1 MASLSSV
8 KIRQTSSYVTII
20 WVILFLITY
29 LFIVDLSA
37 LHQSVQ
43 TPSHSPDLVHA
54 VVMIAGGYMAKNPL
68 VDLSIQSLRRV
79 GGWEGKI
86 YILTDKVDCFNKP
99 INIIDNVTSN
109 SNSGSSKA
117 DFVHKDTVSLPSTA
131 LKYDVQVISIPPER
145 MNTVMKIKTLKT
157 QLFEFLPSDIS
168 NVLYMDVDIVVS
180 RKLTGFLNDL
190 NEQLGSHALDRKG
203 RSSSSSSSSSSIP
216 QETMDIRNT
225 ISKQITITSDNA
237 PDYAM
242 FLDAGGHF
250 AGSWVSGVEK
260 WHTGVIWYRR
270 GAGVACMDAWRNE
283 IESGNHGSDQES
295 LDAAEIKGSCKH
307 PMILSFR
314 HLLFAKDYLMMIFRG
329 GQTFTHFTAAG
340 RGDELD
346 PFYKNIII
354 PQLRRSIR
362 PRLKLDGVDGSKQC

>member
-1 MASLSSV
+1 MVSLSSV
-8 KIRQTSSYVTII
+8 KNRQISSYVTII

-54 VVMIAGGYMAKNPL
+54 VVMIAGGYMATNPL

-79 GGWEGKI
+79 GAWEGRI
-86 YILTDKVDCFNKP
+86 YVLTDKVDCFNKP
-99 INIIDNVTSN
+99 ITKIVDTTTSSSSSSSTTDNTN
-109 SNSGSSKA
+109 
-117 DFVHKDTVSLPSTA
+117 KDTISLPSTA
-131 LKYDVQVISIPPER
+131 SKYDVQVIHVPPDR

-157 QLFEFLPSDIS
+157 QLFEFLPDDVS

-190 NEQLGSHALDRKG
+190 NEQLARHAADRKH
-203 RSSSSSSSSSSIP
+203 SSSSSGGNDKDPHDSL
-216 QETMDIRNT
+216 DIRNT
-225 ISKQITITSDNA
+225 VSKRITITSDNA

-270 GAGVACMDAWRNE
+270 GAGVACMNAWKNE
-283 IESGNHGSDQES
+283 IESGNHSSDQES
-295 LDAAEIKGSCKH
+295 LDAAEIKGECKY
-307 PMILSFR
+307 PMTLSFR
-314 HLLFAKDYLMMIFRG
+314 HLLFAKDYLMMLFRG

-346 PFYKNIII
+346 PFYKNIVI
-354 PQLRRSIR
+354 PQLRKSIR
-362 PRLKLDGVDGSKQC
+362 PRLKLDGLEGNKQC